1 MAKKQKRGK
10 DNRKYELIGIVII
23 GLGVFSLLSIYT
35 SSAGIVGLYFGRIL
49 RGLFGIIAYI
59 MPPIIILTGIL
70 TIMTYHKTV
79 NKAKLGLTILSIFL
93 IFQLVHL
100 IYINN
105 FSKADLTSFVTDSY
119 NLGIDNKGAGALVSP
134 LVYYIAK
141 WFGIMGG
148 YLFLIVLFII
158 DLLLLTNLSLK
169 QLGINVYG
177 KISEKKNSLNRSNSN
192 GDRMTKTGKPFIGEV
207 IELEPEI
214 NGKVDPQH
222 LQDAFKNN
230 QGQQQDQAEHRR

>member
-1 MAKKQKRGK
+1 
-10 DNRKYELIGIVII
+10 
-23 GLGVFSLLSIYT
+23 
-35 SSAGIVGLYFGRIL
+35 
-49 RGLFGIIAYI
+49 
-59 MPPIIILTGIL
+59 
-70 TIMTYHKTV
+70 MTYHKTV

-105 FSKADLTSFVTDSY
+105 FSKADLSSFVIDSY

-177 KISEKKNSLNRSNSN
+177 KISEKK
-192 GDRMTKTGKPFIGEV
+192 TP
-207 IELEPEI
+207 
-214 NGKVDPQH
+214 
-222 LQDAFKNN
+222 
-230 QGQQQDQAEHRR
+230 